1 MSAAAAAWYA
11 QPPRFD
17 AAEAEAAGL
26 TAADF
31 ASEDEV
37 FELWPENAEP
47 FGVFI
52 ALQTQWRAG
61 AQGVVG
67 LDYSAIEPVLRL
79 QQIDTARWPALFDDL
94 RVMERAA
101 LKVINK

>member
-1 MSAAAAAWYA
+1 M
-11 QPPRFD
+11 
-17 AAEAEAAGL
+17 
-26 TAADF
+26 
-31 ASEDEV
+31 
-37 FELWPENAEP
+37 
-47 FGVFI
+47 
-52 ALQTQWRAG
+52 QTQWRAG